1 MYVRILSP
9 WEVWRALKR
18 LELLSAAP
26 RATLTPLS
34 CSPNFPL
41 AQYLDILT
49 LTHELIVD
57 DNRTSCRPIRLV
69 IILGDQTNR
78 TPGTWSL
85 MTRIRLRST
94 QSYYHYEMLRHIL
107 KSTPSLSKIHGN
119 HLCRKWP
126 WFSWLKN
133 LFALP
138 LFSFSKLVINQT
150 LEWY

>member
-34 CSPNFPL
+34 CSPNFPR

-49 LTHELIVD
+49 LTRELIVD
-57 DNRTSCRPIRLV
+57 DNGTSCRPIRLV

-85 MTRIRLRST
+85 ITRIRLRAT

-119 HLCRKWP
+119 HLCRK
-126 WFSWLKN
+126 
-133 LFALP
+133 
-138 LFSFSKLVINQT
+138 
-150 LEWY
+150 

>member
-1 MYVRILSP
+1 MSSAYVRILSP

-26 RATLTPLS
+26 RATLTPLE
-34 CSPNFPL
+34 CSPNVPR

-78 TPGTWSL
+78 TPGACSL
-85 MTRIRLRST
+85 ITRMITLHSVL
-94 QSYYHYEMLRHIL
+94 YNHYKMLRHIL
-107 KSTPSLSKIHGN
+107 KSTPRLSKIDGN
-119 HLCRKWP
+119 LDGKTYLLCLY
-126 WFSWLKN
+126 FHFQSW
-133 LFALP
+133 
-138 LFSFSKLVINQT
+138 
-150 LEWY
+150 

>member
-69 IILGDQTNR
+69 IILGDQANW

-85 MTRIRLRST
+85 ITCIRLHST
-94 QSYYHYEMLRHIL
+94 QSYYHYKKLRHIL
-107 KSTPSLSKIHGN
+107 KSNPSLSKILTN
-119 HLCRKWP
+119 HLCGKWP

-133 LFALP
+133 VFALP
-138 LFSFSKLVINQT
+138 LFSFSKLVINPT
-150 LEWY
+150 REW